1 MEYSVYDGF
10 HFPLHV
16 CFFFFKKRNKTL
28 YLVISQIWEI
38 TFLKKWRG

>member
-16 CFFFFKKRNKTL
+16 FFFKRNKTL
-28 YLVISQIWEI
+28 YLVVSQIWEI